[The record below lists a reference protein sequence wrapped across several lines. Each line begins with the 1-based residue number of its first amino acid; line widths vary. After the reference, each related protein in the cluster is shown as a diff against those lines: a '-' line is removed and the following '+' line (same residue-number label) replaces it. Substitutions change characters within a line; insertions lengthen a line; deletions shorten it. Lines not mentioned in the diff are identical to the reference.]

1 MAHFSKSLIIAFCGL
16 FAVQSCSVHVQKP
29 VSKNKAANNK
39 DYEVAFLFEHDG
51 CKVYRFE
58 DGGQFIYFTSCNG
71 ETIKVQSDST
81 GVKRYKSINKNN

>member
-1 MAHFSKSLIIAFCGL
+1 MAHFSKSLFVAFFVLCTMS
-16 FAVQSCSVHVQKP
+16 SCTIQMP

-58 DGGQFIYFTSCNG
+58 DRGQFIYFTSCNG
-71 ETIKVQSDST
+71 ETIKLQTDST
-81 GVKRYKSINKNN
+81 GTRRYKSINKNN